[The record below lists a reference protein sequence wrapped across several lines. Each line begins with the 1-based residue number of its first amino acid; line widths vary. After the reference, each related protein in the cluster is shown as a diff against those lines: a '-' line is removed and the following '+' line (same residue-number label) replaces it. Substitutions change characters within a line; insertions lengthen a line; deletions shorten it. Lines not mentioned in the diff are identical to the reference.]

1 MPDSASRIFYTQVL
15 WSWVRTQLWEIEIK
29 MGVDLELAID
39 GRGVDGIEA
48 PYTAEAEIE
57 LLREIFPEQYW
68 NISETKEFDFIENE
82 PRVRK
87 LLGDFINSVE
97 AGQTTGKAHVFL
109 TLSANESPAER
120 RDYAVEWAK
129 EFERLYSVGIRLQRE
144 GKRPSVGIS

>member
-1 MPDSASRIFYTQVL
+1 
-15 WSWVRTQLWEIEIK
+15 

-57 LLREIFPEQYW
+57 LLREIFPEQHW

-82 PRVRK
+82 LKVRK
-87 LLGDFINSVE
+87 LLRDFTNSIE
-97 AGQTTGKAHVFL
+97 TWQTTGKAYAFF

-129 EFERLYSVGIRLQRE
+129 KFERLYSVGMRLQRE